1 MLSRGNDIA
10 SRAHEI
16 GNFFCMSFR
25 ELRSSGLGDRVPLL
39 SNIGIGGSWVS
50 ACVRSVPNNLI
61 ALCIN
66 LAAPLH
72 KLMLFNISAKLHH
85 IALPCSSLQSVSVF
99 VSVYM
104 SVLFVFLS
112 ERISQKPNVPTS
124 NVRCMLTATVAR
136 ASSSSGNILIYTNTI
151 YFRFCRCCQFAH
163 NRPGKMTK
171 TTHTI
176 EATHQR
182 DYLQIMEPSCCLRLH
197 VWYMYYYFN
206 DQYVCPDVT
215 NHWRPH
221 AKLKNR
227 KCHSSRT
234 RQAEDKIR

>member
-1 MLSRGNDIA
+1 MSVCLVAYLRNARDAISWERHSISCARDKK
-10 SRAHEI
+10 
-16 GNFFCMSFR
+16 FFCMSFR

-39 SNIGIGGSWVS
+39 SNICIGGSWVS

-85 IALPCSSLQSVSVF
+85 IALPFSSLQSVSAF

-136 ASSSSGNILIYTNTI
+136 ASSGNILIYTNTI
-151 YFRFCRCCQFAH
+151 
-163 NRPGKMTK
+163 
-171 TTHTI
+171 
-176 EATHQR
+176 
-182 DYLQIMEPSCCLRLH
+182 
-197 VWYMYYYFN
+197 
-206 DQYVCPDVT
+206 
-215 NHWRPH
+215 
-221 AKLKNR
+221 
-227 KCHSSRT
+227 
-234 RQAEDKIR
+234 